1 MNILAEEDRINLTQI
16 TKGEKFK
23 FPKLNYFIEKEKLN
37 FLFNFA
43 VNSFLFSKNSYFV
56 FVTQ

>member
-1 MNILAEEDRINLTQI
+1 MNILAEEDRTNLTQN

-43 VNSFLFSKNSYFV
+43 VNSFLFSKYSYFLYD
-56 FVTQ
+56 TQ